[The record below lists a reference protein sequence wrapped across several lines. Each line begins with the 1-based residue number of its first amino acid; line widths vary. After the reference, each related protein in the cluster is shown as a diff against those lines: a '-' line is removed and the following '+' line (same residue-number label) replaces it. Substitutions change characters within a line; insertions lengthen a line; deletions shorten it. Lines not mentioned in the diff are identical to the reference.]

1 MQKKYRVAG
10 YVKLAQ
16 KWEKR
21 EKQAV
26 EYNNAYYE
34 EKFKNT
40 QFELVGVYIDI
51 TGKKEICK
59 REHMM
64 KLLKRCYRGEI
75 DCIAAQT
82 RAFLAANHK
91 EFCYLIFFLFSL
103 PFHIDI
109 ITEDEDYNIDTIH
122 DYDDQSK
129 ELYKW
134 AYEYISLN
142 EDDYLNWKKT
152 IIDYVCDIK

>member
-10 YVKLAQ
+10 YVKLAK

-21 EKQAV
+21 EKQAI

-34 EKFKNT
+34 EKFKHT

-59 REHMM
+59 RENMM

-75 DCIAAQT
+75 DCIAVQT

-91 EFCYLIFFLFSL
+91 
-103 PFHIDI
+103 
-109 ITEDEDYNIDTIH
+109 
-122 DYDDQSK
+122 
-129 ELYKW
+129 
-134 AYEYISLN
+134 
-142 EDDYLNWKKT
+142 
-152 IIDYVCDIK
+152 